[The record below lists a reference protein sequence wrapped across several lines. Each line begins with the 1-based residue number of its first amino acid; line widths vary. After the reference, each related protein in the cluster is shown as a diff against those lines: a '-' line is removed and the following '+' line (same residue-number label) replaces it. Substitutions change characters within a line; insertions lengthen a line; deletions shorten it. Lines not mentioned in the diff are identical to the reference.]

1 MKNMEEAMMVADYS
15 QGDHKMKFNDK
26 ENNRGDTPNLEE
38 SNVKTK
44 EECKQDDDNKKALR
58 DTDYGKNFED
68 TNGDSPSDSGS
79 NPDNRR
85 KKKHRR
91 RNKGGKNHRRWKPYD
106 KMSWTEKQELEE
118 KETRRATQKR
128 EEAFASGHPVAPYN
142 TTQFL
147 MDDHCKNE
155 AISPDLHRH
164 NSKDSNPSNDSD
176 SSSEFYDDEE
186 NDGFQEKN
194 FMDTFNDIRMQE
206 LLNKSKED
214 LVHDYVE
221 MEMKLERVEEKRK
234 REASSSDLNSSG
246 SSIERDVSYKEFLK
260 LLEENE
266 KLKKENHALLARIDN
281 VKK

>member
-15 QGDHKMKFNDK
+15 QDDHKMRFNDK
-26 ENNRGDTPNLEE
+26 ENNRADTPILEE
-38 SNVKTK
+38 SNLKTK

-58 DTDYGKNFED
+58 DADNEKNLAD

-79 NPDNRR
+79 NQDIRR
-85 KKKHRR
+85 KRKHRR
-91 RNKGGKNHRRWKPYD
+91 RHKGGKNHRRWKPYD

-147 MDDHCKNE
+147 MDDHFKNE

-164 NSKDSNPSNDSD
+164 NSKDSNQSNDSD

-221 MEMKLERVEEKRK
+221 IEVRLERVEEKRK
-234 REASSSDLNSSG
+234 HEASSSDHNSSG
-246 SSIERDVSYKEFLK
+246 SSGEKDIYYKDYLRLK
-260 LLEENE
+260 EENE
-266 KLKKENHALLARIDN
+266 KLKKENQALLAKLDSS
-281 VKK
+281 KK